1 MSMQESIITEID
13 IAMRERNEY
22 TIEELRRLWD
32 KSNRGKSA
40 NSEHA
45 LQVECLQW
53 LRMVYPHVL
62 CYAIPNGGY
71 RTKTTARLMRSEGVM
86 SGIPDLHI
94 PIPRGGY
101 ASLYIEMKNG
111 KAGVLSDRQKEM
123 IPRLQGYGNKVVVC
137 RSLEEF
143 RAAVEEYFSS

>member
-1 MSMQESIITEID
+1 MSMQESIIIEMG

-53 LRMVYPHVL
+53 LRMAYPQVL

-123 IPRLQGYGNKVVVC
+123 IPRLRGYGNKVVVC

-143 RAAVEEYFSS
+143 RAAVEEYFR